1 VTVHRDQYHTWV
13 RVALCESPPV
23 IWESIVNDFAD
34 MVGNAV
40 GGRPEG
46 LRIIGQ
52 VLAGQEHHDP
62 GGGEPATIVSAPGAI
77 TVTLTRAQLTAVVKT
92 GLGGDTDAI
101 EQFTAWLGV
110 PGWAPPDRRPG

>member
-1 VTVHRDQYHTWV
+1 MTVHRDQYHTWV
-13 RVALCESPPV
+13 RVALCEDPPV

-40 GGRPEG
+40 GGQPKA
-46 LRIIGQ
+46 LRAIGQ
-52 VLAGQEHHDP
+52 ALAGQEYHDP
-62 GGGEPATIVSAPGAI
+62 GGGEPVTVQSVLGAI

-92 GLGGDTDAI
+92 GLGGDADAI

-110 PGWAPPDRRPG
+110 SG